1 MVREPQLEPGDLP
14 LPRAAEPAGACS
26 WFRASQACFYWRCVY
41 EFGSHLDP
49 TADTLRQLC
58 QALMLMVS
66 TFLQTLADDQPDQP
80 DPSDPSDQTSQ
91 ATKAIRSA
99 QSTPAKQFMQA
110 KQSTAGMEVEA
121 SSAQTAPSPPRHSH
135 SDGHSDGHED
145 SASPPSDGHS
155 GGSATLRV
163 DLSVCLQMLQRCKQ
177 LRLQLRSL
185 DPADPADPADSTL
198 LKLELACLARGDAAP
213 LQRFVQSILQRSEPF
228 SLYLELFYLLQQ
240 QRCALPEPKK
250 ECLRRALQMLMQQP
264 TYTLDSVLE
273 IIHALIEV
281 SESRREEFHWAE
293 QLLQIAKMHAEPA
306 LTDM

>member
-1 MVREPQLEPGDLP
+1 MVRESQLEPGDLS
-14 LPRAAEPAGACS
+14 LQRAAEPAGACS
-26 WFRASQACFYWRCVY
+26 CFRASQACFYWRCVY

-49 TADTLRQLC
+49 TAATLRQLC

-66 TFLQTLADDQPDQP
+66 TFLQTLTDDQPV
-80 DPSDPSDQTSQ
+80 
-91 ATKAIRSA
+91 
-99 QSTPAKQFMQA
+99 QSTPAKQAEQA
-110 KQSTAGMEVEA
+110 EQCTVGMEVEA
-121 SSAQTAPSPPRHSH
+121 SSAKNAPSIPRHSDSQSDDH
-135 SDGHSDGHED
+135 SDSQSDD
-145 SASPPSDGHS
+145 ASASPSSD

-185 DPADPADPADSTL
+185 DPTESTSSTESTESTL
-198 LKLELACLARGDAAP
+198 LKLELGCLAHGDAAS
-213 LQRFVQSILQRSEPF
+213 LQSFVQSILQRNEPF

-240 QRCALPEPKK
+240 QHCALPQPKK

-273 IIHALIEV
+273 IIHDLIEV

-293 QLLQIAKMHAEPA
+293 QLLQIAKMRAEPT